1 MHLTSLHPRSYA
13 EAIADEYSSKWQTAM
28 DSEMASCKSSG
39 TYINEVPP
47 PGANIVDGMWI
58 FTVKRPPG
66 SPPAFKPS
74 RGDLAAPPTWLHLVV
89 SCGHQVEPSAASLW
103 SLPGEWHD
111 TLRMTLAALG
121 FSPSSADPSLFLRTD
136 TSRLPI
142 YVLVYVLQRFG
153 FQFSSPQHTPLPT
166 GHSLSAPPSDESVQP
181 SGPYP
186 ELVVLGG
193 RGSVVLT
200 GHSDVSCADDRAT
213 QHSSQGYTFSLGSD
227 SVSWRSTCSS
237 SVLGS
242 SCEAKIF
249 AGGCT
254 GATLPGLEE
263 QPRSPPVFYVD
274 NKAMLALCHE
284 QRLEH
289 RTKHIPRQ
297 KTRRGF

>member
-1 MHLTSLHPRSYA
+1 
-13 EAIADEYSSKWQTAM
+13 M

-66 SPPAFKPS
+66 SPPAFK
-74 RGDLAAPPTWLHLVV
+74 
-89 SCGHQVEPSAASLW
+89 PSAASLW

-142 YVLVYVLQRFG
+142 YVLVSFSASASSSLRHSTLLCLLATRSQLHLRTSPYSRVARIQSLWVSLMYLMTCTRLDLTYPLSLLARYV
-153 FQFSSPQHTPLPT
+153 
-166 GHSLSAPPSDESVQP
+166 AP
-181 SGPYP
+181 
-186 ELVVLGG
+186 
-193 RGSVVLT
+193 